1 MNSKILVKVTGKN
14 LNKFILNLSK
24 KKIEIEKIIYQ
35 EKSIIILLNKT
46 NYHKLKEL
54 KTSYKIKII
63 KYYGILYLFNVIK
76 KNKLIFFCIFIN
88 ILMLFLLSNTIL
100 KIEIVHNNKELK
112 SIILE
117 ELNKNNIK
125 KFSLTKSF
133 KEQEK
138 IVNIILEKYKDKIEW
153 LELEKTGTKY
163 TVRLEERKIINKKED
178 TLPKDIIANRNGL
191 VKKIIAETGDVL
203 IELNDY
209 VKKGDILISGSI
221 KNKDTVVDKIKAT
234 GKVYAETWYTATV
247 ELPSFYKE
255 EILTNNSN
263 LEIELNMFNK
273 ILKLNNKY
281 KFSKNKSLFSIKN
294 SLLPISFTINNSK
307 EINLKEEI
315 YVESNAIIK
324 AISLAEEKIN
334 KKLSKEEYI
343 LYRKGLKKTEEN
355 SKIIVVIFLKVYE
368 NIAKETD
375 IIEIEEPKVE

>member
-125 KFSLTKSF
+125 KISLTKSF

>member
-307 EINLKEEI
+307 EQNKKEEI